1 MKISKQSRRDGKQV
15 FRSCM
20 ANGRLD
26 ESRVREVVRV
36 VLEKKP
42 RGWLAVLTHFKR
54 LVKLEVDRRTAR
66 VESATTLDSVQQ
78 DQVRAKLEEL
88 YGAGLSFEFQQNAA
102 LLGGLRIRVGSDVY
116 DGSVESRLAGLEQS
130 F

>member
-66 VESATTLDSVQQ
+66 VESATTLDSFQQ
-78 DQVRAKLEEL
+78 AQVKAKLEGL